1 MLKPDEMNSFLQV
14 LTIFRNACAH
24 DERLYNLKALRRS
37 MKPNSIRTM
46 PIHTKMEIPV
56 GTDNNPVCG
65 KNDLFAIVIIFKI
78 MLSKSSFNTFVRAL
92 KKQLDIL
99 NKALTTINITAVTDA
114 MGLPANWEDI
124 QTI

>member
-1 MLKPDEMNSFLQV
+1 MYNIVDLTPVSYGPGVFLYGGSAW
-14 LTIFRNACAH
+14 TRFFRPQISSSVSYAQ
-24 DERLYNLKALRRS
+24 E
-37 MKPNSIRTM
+37 
-46 PIHTKMEIPV
+46 V
-56 GTDNNPVCG
+56 
-65 KNDLFAIVIIFKI
+65 FAIVIIFKI

-92 KKQLDIL
+92 KKQLDVL

>member
-1 MLKPDEMNSFLQV
+1 MGYASPPWGPQKG
-14 LTIFRNACAH
+14 R
-24 DERLYNLKALRRS
+24 
-37 MKPNSIRTM
+37 
-46 PIHTKMEIPV
+46 
-56 GTDNNPVCG
+56 NNPVCG

-92 KKQLDIL
+92 KKQLDVL

>member
-1 MLKPDEMNSFLQV
+1 MG
-14 LTIFRNACAH
+14 
-24 DERLYNLKALRRS
+24 
-37 MKPNSIRTM
+37 
-46 PIHTKMEIPV
+46 IPV